1 MQDDMMAMRTY
12 NPLRRNDYWSPI
24 RGTKVMATKKALRLI
39 LTIVVC
45 YGLKPW
51 M

>member
-1 MQDDMMAMRTY
+1 MQDDMMATRTD
-12 NPLRRNDYWSPI
+12 NQLRRNDYRSPI